1 MKAIIEFELCDN
13 LLNKDELKQQ
23 LILKIANLCED
34 WIKGEAILNI
44 DFEYTNDENNKCNPD
59 NNRDNS
65 EILN

>member
-1 MKAIIEFELCDN
+1 MKAIIQFEFCDDS
-13 LLNKDELKQQ
+13 LNKEELKQQ
-23 LILKIANLCED
+23 LIFKIANLCED

-44 DFEYTNDENNKCNPD
+44 DFEYTNNENTKSNPD